1 MNKRTI
7 NLLQKF
13 DLNKKVENFKL
24 KKNNKKN
31 LKPCIKKDKN
41 SIKFDD
47 TEIEKYNFHQHKIP
61 FWINSVHIHRIVVS
75 SEVSLGER
83 GF

>member
-1 MNKRTI
+1 M
-7 NLLQKF
+7 
-13 DLNKKVENFKL
+13 
-24 KKNNKKN
+24 
-31 LKPCIKKDKN
+31 DKN
-41 SIKFDD
+41 DIKFDD

>member
-1 MNKRTI
+1 MNT
-7 NLLQKF
+7 LQKA
-13 DLNKKVENFKL
+13 DLNKIMRNLSIKEVIKTNWKPYM
-24 KKNNKKN
+24 KINKTA
-31 LKPCIKKDKN
+31 
-41 SIKFDD
+41 SKFDD
-47 TEIEKYNFHQHKIP
+47 TDIEKYNFHQHKIP